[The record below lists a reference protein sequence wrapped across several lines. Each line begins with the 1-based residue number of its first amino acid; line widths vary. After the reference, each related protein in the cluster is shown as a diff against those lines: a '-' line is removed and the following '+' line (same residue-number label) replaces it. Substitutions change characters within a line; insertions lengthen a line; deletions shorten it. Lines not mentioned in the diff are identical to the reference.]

1 MAHYVQHSTLPLM
14 LFIMPLV
21 GWPINFPL
29 ELPLNKASKESIK
42 QSKLNTLICLFYHQ
56 RCLRVLADSVRRPA
70 GQLSHI
76 NRLKRSSNKLLK
88 LNRNCLFSWKQLILL
103 YWDQGLQRAIPA
115 NWDQFESLCLLAGWS
130 LSIFLYSCMLCT
142 YFGIAGQGW
151 CEHAFGWTY

>member
-1 MAHYVQHSTLPLM
+1 MIFKIFSKIIVILAYLKLLHLWPDHPLISE
-14 LFIMPLV
+14 FEGGIMPLV

-56 RCLRVLADSVRRPA
+56 HCLHVLADSVRRPA

-115 NWDQFESLCLLAGWS
+115 NWDQFESLCLLAG
-130 LSIFLYSCMLCT
+130 
-142 YFGIAGQGW
+142 
-151 CEHAFGWTY
+151 